1 MKNLSAPGTNSFLLV
16 RLCIFALFSSDWRE
30 GRKERQM
37 STTRSFSLNLCQEQ
51 MNKSAA
57 VFCWNRIF
65 PKLYYTGST
74 CGYPELTKK
83 DEAANLSG

>member
-1 MKNLSAPGTNSFLLV
+1 
-16 RLCIFALFSSDWRE
+16 
-30 GRKERQM
+30 M